1 MLSRMYELALT
12 VHSVLRL
19 ALTIACALVF
29 LGALRGMLR
38 GCPRSVG
45 QTLLVKLALIAADLQ
60 VVLGLLL
67 WFLWSPQTSQVRANF
82 GAAMKDPGLRFW
94 AVEHPSAMLAAV
106 ACVHVGKVLAS
117 RAQNDAQKHART
129 ALWFG
134 LALVLIALLSPW
146 PYSSVARPFVH
157 L

>member
-19 ALTIACALVF
+19 VLTIVCALVF
-29 LGALRGMLR
+29 LAALRGRLSSSR
-38 GCPRSVG
+38 WSSGE
-45 QTLLVKLALIAADLQ
+45 TLLVKLALIAADLQ

-106 ACVHVGKVLAS
+106 ACVHVGKVLAK
-117 RAQNDAQKHART
+117 RASNDAQKHSRT

-146 PYSSVARPFVH
+146 PYSGVARPIVH
-157 L
+157 F